1 MQKAVVFMRKLTE
14 FIARVTHL
22 SEQFVRF
29 LFVGA
34 LNTVFGYCA
43 FAFFVFLG
51 FNYIFAPLFATI
63 IGVLFNFKTIGVLVF
78 KNGDNRLLARFFGVY
93 AVVYLCNVLCLKALE
108 LGGINNLYV
117 SGIILVLPLAFL
129 GYGLNK
135 KFVFE
140 RKFK

>member
-1 MQKAVVFMRKLTE
+1 MQKAITFIRRLIELTTR
-14 FIARVTHL
+14 ITSL

-34 LNTVFGYCA
+34 LNTVFGYCV

-108 LGGINNLYV
+108 LGGIKNLYV

>member
-1 MQKAVVFMRKLTE
+1 MIQAMVFMRRLTE

-51 FNYIFAPLFATI
+51 CNYIFAPLFATI
-63 IGVLFNFKTIGVLVF
+63 IGVLFNFKTIGLLVF

-93 AVVYLCNVLCLKALE
+93 AIVYLCNVLCLKAFE
-108 LGGINNLYV
+108 LGGIKNLYV
-117 SGIILVLPLAFL
+117 SGIILVLPLALL

-140 RKFK
+140 RKLK

>member
-1 MQKAVVFMRKLTE
+1 MQKVMIFMRGLTE
-14 FIARVTHL
+14 FIARATHL

-51 FNYIFAPLFATI
+51 CNYIFAPLFATI
-63 IGVLFNFKTIGVLVF
+63 IGVLFNFKTIGLLVF

-93 AVVYLCNVLCLKALE
+93 AIVYLCNVLCLKAFE
-108 LGGINNLYV
+108 LGGIKNLYV
-117 SGIILVLPLAFL
+117 SGIILVLPLALL

-140 RKFK
+140 RKLK